1 MLQEDFYYLS
11 RVYKDKETGMK
22 NKTVSITEKELR
34 TMVKEVVRRK
44 IARLQEAED
53 LTARREVVMA
63 AEKNSMDFEK
73 AIIKILNMVHP
84 DKLPTEYQKRYL
96 AVVQQMND
104 DIVTAVMNAAKQLV
118 KFPKDK
124 KD

>member
-1 MLQEDFYYLS
+1 
-11 RVYKDKETGMK
+11 MK
-22 NKTVSITEKELR
+22 NKTVSITEQELR
-34 TMVKEVVRRK
+34 AMVKEVVKRK
-44 IARLQEAED
+44 VARLQEAED
-53 LTARREVVMA
+53 LTARREVVA
-63 AEKNSMDFEK
+63 AAQKNSMDFEK

-96 AVVQQMND
+96 VVVQQMND
-104 DIVTAVMNAAKQLV
+104 DIVSAVMNAAKQLV